1 MTALLGF
8 LSGSVVKKKST
19 YNAGTAGDLGLIP
32 RSGRSPGG
40 GHAAHSSVLAWR
52 VPWTETG
59 YSLWD
64 RKELDATEVTE
75 HAHTALLGT
84 FFFKIYLF

>member
-1 MTALLGF
+1 M
-8 LSGSVVKKKST
+8 
-19 YNAGTAGDLGLIP
+19 IP

-75 HAHTALLGT
+75 HAHTALLET
-84 FFFKIYLF
+84 FFFLFFSIMVYHRILTIVYCAIQ